1 MSKKEK
7 ETKNVDIIDDVE
19 EITEEEENK
28 ASNELWTK
36 IKKKFSKDVVVSLLI
51 GILIGVII
59 GYVIFT
65 VALRSAINDM
75 SNTIQTNMQTMSTS
89 QNTSEETI
97 DTYASEHR
105 DITDSAEINEI
116 KGILSGSL
124 QEILNGP
131 TYAQITMSDQISYAY
146 LFNTK
151 GEFFMEDNNFSDADV
166 SLNNGKSYVLNPN
179 TGSLVS
185 GEDSNAIQLLLNT
198 VNAVDGTNIKLYEMT
213 LYNTDVDPVVLDTKH
228 REFRIDLIGDDAIKS
243 MYSTN
248 SESFKSDMITNLHA
262 KIEQTVPNWE
272 PHIIVRVQIDTET
285 NKIVY
290 AASCFVV
297 SGQEYFDFQLIG
309 YDNTIDWEMPKEW
322 YNYNPENDT
331 TGEEFY
337 KLFTDTTSVVDNVLM
352 TYASDNGFDIG
363 GEDTDNTEDE
373 ENTENTEVETT
384 EEEKSSD
391 N

>member
-7 ETKNVDIIDDVE
+7 ETKNVDIIDDEE
-19 EITEEEENK
+19 EIIEEKEHK
-28 ASNELWTK
+28 ASSEFWTK
-36 IKKKFSKDVVVSLLI
+36 IKNKFNKDVVISLLI
-51 GILIGVII
+51 GIFIGVII

-75 SNTIQTNMQTMSTS
+75 SNTIQPNIPTISTS
-89 QNTSEETI
+89 QNTAEETI

-105 DITDSAEINEI
+105 DITDSTEINEI
-116 KGILSGSL
+116 KGILSSSL

-131 TYAQITMSDQISYAY
+131 TYAQITMSDYISYAY

-151 GEFFMEDNNFSDADV
+151 GEFFMEDNNFSDAEV
-166 SLNNGKSYVLNPN
+166 SLNNGKSYTLNPN
-179 TGSLVS
+179 TGALTS

-198 VNAVDGTNIKLYEMT
+198 VNAVDGTNIKMYEMT
-213 LYNTDVDPVVLDTKH
+213 LYNTDADPVALDTKH
-228 REFRIDLIGDDAIKS
+228 REFRIDLIGDDAIKN

-248 SESFKSDMITNLHA
+248 SESFKSDMITNLHK

-322 YNYNPENDT
+322 YDYNPENDT

-337 KLFTDTTSVVDNVLM
+337 GLFTNTTNTVDNVLM
-352 TYASDNGFDIG
+352 NYANDNGWDINAEETETNEEVTV
-363 GEDTDNTEDE
+363 EDNDNN
-373 ENTENTEVETT
+373 EN
-384 EEEKSSD
+384 
-391 N
+391 